1 MGSRVG
7 MNDKRSNP
15 FEEKVEYDEC
25 FPKMAPNILQ
35 MKEMREREK
44 LFTVAEPYK
53 KNKKEIFGRK
63 LAAVERV
70 IYSNRRNSILLN

>member
-1 MGSRVG
+1 MGGRVG

-70 IYSNRRNSILLN
+70 INKKKKGRV